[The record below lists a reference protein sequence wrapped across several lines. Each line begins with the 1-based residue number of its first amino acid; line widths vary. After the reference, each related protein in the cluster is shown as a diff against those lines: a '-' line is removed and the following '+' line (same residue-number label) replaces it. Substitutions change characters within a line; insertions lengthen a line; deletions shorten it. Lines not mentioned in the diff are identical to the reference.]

1 MLCSHPASA
10 HSPGHLLTWTL
21 AGKENTLQVLHI
33 AVPSRGPIHAALVEE
48 RKTNIPQAL
57 QRAKLVQVALLE
69 ALPSH
74 RVLFPNVHGCWHPRA
89 VGEVLGAL
97 GTMGKS
103 LLEVFLC
110 GLDMG
115 GGGVSSR
122 RNLQWCFPRPQKG
135 AASVGLSFGQ
145 SILCAQGAAGFSW
158 EHSWGEDA
166 AKRAALR

>member
-10 HSPGHLLTWTL
+10 HNPGHLLTWTL
-21 AGKENTLQVLHI
+21 TGKENPFQVLHI

-110 GLDMG
+110 GLDIG
-115 GGGVSSR
+115 GRGGFFQEKSPMVFSSPSERSSLCGAFLWAKYPVCPRSSR
-122 RNLQWCFPRPQKG
+122 LQLGTQLG
-135 AASVGLSFGQ
+135 
-145 SILCAQGAAGFSW
+145 
-158 EHSWGEDA
+158 
-166 AKRAALR
+166 